1 MSEAEMQQQGVPA
14 DIARIA
20 NGSVVAARKR
30 MASDEDNN
38 QQLEDF
44 KALMRD
50 AYTVGVLQDKQK
62 KFESLQRL
70 RKWSETMADAK
81 VGREKQKAFLQ
92 YAQQQVRE
100 NYIYNLQ
107 LQAELNYQT
116 NAEAEFSTKFARFIH
131 SGNVEQ
137 IMNELA
143 RAERQIEQ
151 NGNAKMIFF
160 DLCLQMIVLIK
171 DKK

>member
-1 MSEAEMQQQGVPA
+1 
-14 DIARIA
+14 
-20 NGSVVAARKR
+20 
-30 MASDEDNN
+30 MASNEENSK
-38 QQLEDF
+38 QLDDF

-70 RKWSETMADAK
+70 RRWSEEMADSK

-92 YAQQQVRE
+92 YAQRQVRE

-107 LQAELNYQT
+107 QPDLNYQT
-116 NAEAEFSTKFARFIH
+116 VGEAEFSTKFARFIH
-131 SGNVEQ
+131 SGNVER
-137 IMNELA
+137 IMEELG

-151 NGNAKMIFF
+151 NGNAKMVFF
-160 DLCLQMIVLIK
+160 DLCLQMIVMIK
-171 DKK
+171 DKR